1 MGEESNLKSIYF
13 LNTDFTGVIKETII
27 TAASFQKLEELLQNT
42 SGQVDKIII

>member
-27 TAASFQKLEELLQNT
+27 TAASFQKLEED
-42 SGQVDKIII
+42 SGG